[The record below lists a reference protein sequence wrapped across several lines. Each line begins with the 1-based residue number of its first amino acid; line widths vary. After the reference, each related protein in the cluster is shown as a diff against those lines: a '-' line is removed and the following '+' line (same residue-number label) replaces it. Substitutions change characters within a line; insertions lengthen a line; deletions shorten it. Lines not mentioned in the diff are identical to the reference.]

1 MEILYSFIGG
11 LALAALVA
19 WLIARSVIR
28 SRVAV
33 ASRTARMEAES
44 ALGVEKA
51 RLETEL
57 SHANARAD
65 EIKAAGAQA
74 LEETKAAAAKAL
86 EEAKAEAAKALEEAK
101 AEAAKRQEEALEA
114 SDKAHKEAMGALQQR
129 FDETIAKVTAQLKA
143 ETGEMLKDR
152 QKEFSESSNIQLGQ
166 LVNPLKENIAEL
178 RKAMEQDSKEQ
189 AERSGEMRQHI
200 RSLMERSDAAKKS
213 ADELAAALKHG
224 TKLQGDWGE
233 TVLEELLTSQGLTR
247 GVHFDTQAVIYGP
260 DGKPVRSDDGSGG
273 VLRPDVILHLD
284 NHREVIIDS
293 KVSMTAYIDYVNAES
308 EPDRAAALKAHL
320 DSLKKHVRELAAK
333 DYTSYVKPPKVTA
346 GYVIMFVPI
355 AGALWEALREEPELW
370 RKAADANVYIADEQ
384 TLYAALRMVSLTWTQ
399 IVQAEN
405 HEKVYELAR
414 EMIDRVGMFMKKYD
428 GLGKALQKAAD
439 EYEDGRKKLSPQGQS
454 ILGTAGKLIRLGA
467 RNSDKH
473 PIRTLTEG
481 NSPE

>member
-1 MEILYSFIGG
+1 MEVLYSFIGG
-11 LALAALVA
+11 LALAGLIA
-19 WLIARSVIR
+19 WLIARSIIR

-57 SHANARAD
+57 SHANARAE

-74 LEETKAAAAKAL
+74 LEETKASAAKAL
-86 EEAKAEAAKALEEAK
+86 DEAK

-152 QKEFSESSNIQLGQ
+152 QKEFSESSNLQLGQ

-260 DGKPVRSDDGSGG
+260 DGKPVRSEDGSGG

-284 NHREVIIDS
+284 DHREVIIDS

-414 EMIDRVGMFMKKYD
+414 EMIDRVGMFMEKYD

-473 PIRTLTEG
+473 PIRSLTEG
-481 NSPE
+481 SSPE